1 MIASPPFCLLSQS
14 LTSLRVITNTN
25 TVTSGV
31 TTVVDST
38 KTITDATITTTVI
51 EPSTLSTKTTSTS
64 VISAVTTT
72 TITACANPVT
82 RKARRAVSP
91 TGYKNDPTW
100 LEDHGIDPLG
110 EEKRGLI
117 PKPKC
122 FANYVDPAAVSYAC
136 NCLSVPT
143 RTTTSTTTLRTKTAT
158 AVTTV
163 GSLLALSTRLS
174 LTHAPRSPR
183 LKRLLLPRRPQP
195 LTPRPA
201 PSSWP
206 LSTPRRSLRGQPPTP
221 LLTLRSP
228 LPLPWSPR
236 VVSGRVTSFT
246 TPTTCAILASTL
258 PGPCFSSP

>member
-1 MIASPPFCLLSQS
+1 MIASLPYFLLWQT
-14 LTSLRVITNTN
+14 LTSFRVITNTN

-31 TTVVDST
+31 TTVIDST
-38 KTITDATITTTVI
+38 KTVTDSTMTITVI

-82 RKARRAVSP
+82 RKARRAASP
-91 TGYKNDPTW
+91 TGYENDPTW

-158 AVTTV
+158 AITTV
-163 GSLLALSTRLS
+163 SSRLTPMTRLS

-183 LKRLLLPRRPQP
+183 LKRLLLLRRPQP
-195 LTPRPA
+195 PTPRLA
-201 PSSWP
+201 PSLWP
-206 LSTPRRSLRGQPPTP
+206 LSTLRRSLRGQPPTP

-228 LPLPWSPR
+228 LHLPLSPP
-236 VVSGRVTSFT
+236 VVSIRVTSFT
-246 TPTTCAILASTL
+246 TPAT
-258 PGPCFSSP
+258 